1 MAQTL
6 QQQPTRYPAC
16 FSDIKRSYRSL
27 LIGTAVSIT
36 ALVILNLTE
45 ALSLGF
51 LVAMVFDMV
60 TLFSVSYALSP
71 HETRAI
77 FSRHKARPAT
87 LVKRTILLAFM
98 SFGLMSI
105 CVKDIHNNH
114 DSHLPVW
121 VRLMMYFSALF
132 LTWMQLQNGFAAY
145 YAKKYFMLNPNPAC
159 NGNNPQ
165 GFVFPSTDEPVFTDF
180 LYVSYAVGLTY
191 AMSDTNLEDS
201 SIRRAVL
208 VHSIISFLFYSTV
221 ITAVLNLVTTT

>member
-1 MAQTL
+1 M
-6 QQQPTRYPAC
+6 QQLPIRYPAC
-16 FSDIKRSYRSL
+16 FSDIKRGYRSL
-27 LIGTAVSIT
+27 LIGTAVTTTS
-36 ALVILNLTE
+36 LSVLNLTE

-51 LVAMVFDMV
+51 LAAMVFDMV
-60 TLFSVSYALSP
+60 ALFSVSYGLSP
-71 HETRAI
+71 VETRSI

-87 LVKRTILLAFM
+87 LVQRTILLAFM

-105 CVKDIHNNH
+105 CVKDIHGNH
-114 DSHLPVW
+114 DSHLPIW
-121 VRLMMYFSALF
+121 VRLMMYFFALF

-145 YAKKYFMLNPNPAC
+145 YAKKYFMLNPDPAC
-159 NGNNPQ
+159 NGLNPQ

-208 VHSIISFLFYSTV
+208 VHSVISFLFYSTV